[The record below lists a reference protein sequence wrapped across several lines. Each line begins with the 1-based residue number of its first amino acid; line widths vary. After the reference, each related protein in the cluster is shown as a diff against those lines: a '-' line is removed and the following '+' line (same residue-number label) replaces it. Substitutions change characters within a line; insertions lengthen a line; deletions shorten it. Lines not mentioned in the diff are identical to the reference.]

1 MAYTRIITIIG
12 MAVLAVALAI
22 GAAQA
27 AVEDVL
33 LEKGINSKE
42 DWLKI
47 KADKEKAKE
56 EATKAMKT
64 GFTGWF
70 GGAK

>member
-33 LEKGINSKE
+33 LEKGIITKE

-47 KADKEKAKE
+47 KADK
-56 EATKAMKT
+56 
-64 GFTGWF
+64 
-70 GGAK
+70 